1 MKKILYLLLALTSL
15 LSQVQ
20 AQDFE
25 CIAYASNLENE
36 FSKTSKIKVNILEKD
51 LSLMSDSEYD
61 KFILNAKKSQSIPL
75 LFKGKVSVFYFYA
88 NTYKNNTSNLAPA
101 NTGMLSISM
110 GIINDDSQ
118 VLTSTGLESSKY
130 LSTDIIYN
138 NSGSIGFECQR

>member
-61 KFILNAKKSQSIPL
+61 KFILNAKKVKVFLYSLKAKFLFSIFMQIPI
-75 LFKGKVSVFYFYA
+75 K
-88 NTYKNNTSNLAPA
+88 
-101 NTGMLSISM
+101 
-110 GIINDDSQ
+110 II
-118 VLTSTGLESSKY
+118 LH
-130 LSTDIIYN
+130 I
-138 NSGSIGFECQR
+138 